1 MRFELNELFL
11 KCLQVLEDRLDPK
24 RTKVEDSILIEIT
37 LSRIDLFS
45 NCLHGV
51 LEDRLVPES
60 PEVEANLFRN
70 VFKTYTERFLQF

>member
-1 MRFELNELFL
+1 MKFSLRCELNELSFE
-11 KCLQVLEDRLDPK
+11 CHPGVLEDRLDPK
-24 RTKVEDSILIEIT
+24 RTEVEDSILTEIT
-37 LSRIDLFS
+37 LSRLDLFS

-70 VFKTYTERFLQF
+70 LFEANS